1 MTEMQQDDAE
11 RAAWNVVPHKLNY
24 SLELT
29 EDDAR
34 APTPAGFRTELYP
47 PQKTMLAAMVA
58 LERDPRLRIGPSAHG
73 PEGELQLAV
82 ARTSAQLSFGKTV
95 LMLALVQAQRLPAE
109 RPLIAP
115 LVGAVVGAG
124 VRPGCYYP
132 EAVAVY
138 ESVLPVTF
146 VAASA
151 NVISQWIENTE
162 RFTDLRALVIEN
174 VHGMRAFETL
184 YRSGA
189 LARDYDLV
197 FVKAGRIVS
206 SFVVAGERAAGA
218 AGRAEAAPPLK
229 TRSMFEAIARVLEG
243 VPVARLIIDDYDTLK
258 LGGDDCF
265 IPASFTWLVS
275 ATRRRTN
282 ADTESHTGG
291 ATPADYIRR
300 NLRESTPIL
309 GAALDDVVN
318 GCGSLRC
325 AEQYVAE
332 HINSTMCAFHRI
344 VVPGGRAAGMLHD
357 LLRDDVRDAVVE
369 MVNADAVGAAAA
381 TLGLEATSVGDIVR
395 RVVGAHLDK
404 LRVAMRTL
412 ARVERARAGNY
423 AAAAGAGTPPVGNPV
438 AAAGNSVAAAG
449 NSVGSAAGNSA
460 GSAVGA
466 AGSAVGA
473 AGSAAGNAVAAAGS
487 AAGKYDPS
495 TVGSLRR
502 SLRDGTDAEFHAV
515 WSSPQV
521 PSEAVLETLLDDCA
535 AAAMETVA
543 VYGKTL
549 GRMRDNI
556 REGCCQVCT
565 LPFEKE
571 SGDAAYVLA
580 GCCQIII
587 CEHCVTRPVRSGGAT
602 VRQFIKRCPNCAVD
616 VATAAGA
623 LIRVGAELDLE
634 AALSD
639 RAVVDREEAPAADP
653 AAGAA
658 DAIAAAPPAELA
670 NAKLR
675 ALVQY
680 IKREPV
686 EALAQGPVG
695 CFVPGLLEG
704 RRTSQWPADKPRRT
718 LVFTMHAESTR
729 LIEFA
734 LGIAQVPYSVLRGT
748 RAQKDAVLEAVR
760 AGAGNRVLLVTA
772 AKDCAGIHM
781 PWLSDIVFYHR
792 VADRHVE
799 AQVAARGQRLG
810 REHDLVVTVLVNEA
824 ENQGLD

>member
-1 MTEMQQDDAE
+1 MQQLELDLVAGAPE
-11 RAAWNVVPHKLNY
+11 SWHAARHALH
-24 SLELT
+24 LGQELT
-29 EDDAR
+29 EDDPR
-34 APTPAGFRTELYP
+34 AETPAGFRTELYL
-47 PQKTMLAAMVA
+47 PQKTMLAAMLA
-58 LERDPRLRIGPSAHG
+58 LEREPFLRIGPSAHG
-73 PEGELQLAV
+73 REGQLQLAV

-95 LMLALVQAQRLPAE
+95 LMLALTLAQRLPAE

-115 LVGAVVGAG
+115 LIGAIVGGAG
-124 VRPGCYYP
+124 IRPGCYYP
-132 EAVAVY
+132 EALINYA
-138 ESVLPVTF
+138 SVLPLTF

-151 NVISQWIENTE
+151 NVISQWIENTT
-162 RFTDLRALVIEN
+162 RFTDLRYLVIEN

-184 YRSGA
+184 YRRGA
-189 LARDYDLV
+189 LALDYDLV

-206 SFVVAGERAAGA
+206 SFAVAGERAAGA
-218 AGRAEAAPPLK
+218 VGRAEAAPPPK

-265 IPASFTWLVS
+265 IAASFTWLVS

-282 ADTESHTGG
+282 ADTEMHMGG
-291 ATPADYIRR
+291 ATPVEHFRR
-300 NLRESTPIL
+300 NLRECTPIL

-325 AEQYVAE
+325 AETYVAE
-332 HINSTMCAFHRI
+332 HINSTVCAFRRI
-344 VVPGGRAAGMLHD
+344 IVPGGRAAGMLHD

-381 TLGLEATSVGDIVR
+381 TLGLEATSVGDIVQ

-404 LRVAMRTL
+404 LRTAMRTL
-412 ARVERARAGNY
+412 ARIGRVRAQC
-423 AAAAGAGTPPVGNPV
+423 V
-438 AAAGNSVAAAG
+438 AAT
-449 NSVGSAAGNSA
+449 
-460 GSAVGA
+460 GA
-466 AGSAVGA
+466 AT
-473 AGSAAGNAVAAAGS
+473 
-487 AAGKYDPS
+487 GKYDPS
-495 TVGSLRR
+495 TSSGLRR

-515 WSSPQV
+515 WDSPR
-521 PSEAVLETLLDDCA
+521 VLTEPILESILEDCA
-535 AAAMETVA
+535 AAAAETVT

-616 VATAAGA
+616 VAASGGA

-639 RAVVDREEAPAADP
+639 RAVVDREDAPPADP
-653 AAGAA
+653 AAGAADAA

-675 ALVQY
+675 ALVQF
-680 IKREPV
+680 IKQEPV
-686 EALAQGPVG
+686 EALAQGPVA

-704 RRTSQWPADKPRRT
+704 RRTSPWPADKPRRI

-748 RAQKDAVLEAVR
+748 RSQKDAVLDAVR
-760 AGAGNRVLLVTA
+760 EAAGVRVLLVTA

-810 REHDLVVTVLVNEA
+810 REHDLTVTVLVNEA